1 MNPEKIVYLA
11 QIQGVINRMASVTA
25 TCKGFTATIFAA
37 VVAIVLSGGDSN
49 RVLALAISLIP
60 VLLFAFYDAY
70 YFAKELQYR
79 DLYSE
84 VLSGEHVVDF
94 DMRVG
99 KVTNKI
105 RSRVVKSISIWLFY
119 ILFLVAYLVLFI
131 LMSTGVVS

>member
-1 MNPEKIVYLA
+1 MNPEKIAYLA

-70 YFAKELQYR
+70 TLLKSFSTEISTARYFQESTSV
-79 DLYSE
+79 DL
-84 VLSGEHVVDF
+84 
-94 DMRVG
+94 DMPGR
-99 KVTNKI
+99 
-105 RSRVVKSISIWLFY
+105 KSDQ
-119 ILFLVAYLVLFI
+119 
-131 LMSTGVVS
+131 